1 MIARDDTLDMS
12 LCVILPVHDVQDQI
26 ARQLSDLLEI
36 LPDLTRKFQIVVV
49 DDASTDHTEDVVQ
62 ELAQRFPQIAVVRH
76 SVKRGTQAA
85 VETGLGITDADIVFV
100 HQPNTRVSQARL
112 SRLWQMRNDNQLV
125 LANAIPEPK
134 PMPRRLI
141 DSLVRWGMSV
151 TEMDQSSAD
160 TGGIQMIRQK
170 NTGDAAAQV
179 ATAKEI
185 SGGRI
190 SRTDQAQSSVAEV
203 QSTGSSSRNSRRA
216 RARAGRPG

>member
-12 LCVILPVHDVQDQI
+12 LCVILPVHNMQDQI

-36 LPDLTRKFQIVVV
+36 LPDLTPRFQIVVV

-62 ELAQRFPQIAVVRH
+62 DLAQRFPQIAVVRQA
-76 SVKRGTQAA
+76 VTRGAQAA

-134 PMPRRLI
+134 PIPRRLI

-151 TEMDQSSAD
+151 TEMDQGSAD

-170 NTGDAAAQV
+170 NAGDATAQAAR
-179 ATAKEI
+179 AKDV

-190 SRTDQAQSSVAEV
+190 SRTDQAQSPVV
-203 QSTGSSSRNSRRA
+203 LA
-216 RARAGRPG
+216 RQVEFKVPGV